1 MKHGELERLYSISA
15 QLKKGLENIS
25 TGRGDTG
32 KVWVEDAARSLN
44 ILLRLV
50 ESTNNRG
57 GISAREPAHNSDH
70 HSHSH
75 HRGRGG

>member
-57 GISAREPAHNSDH
+57 GISAR
-70 HSHSH
+70 
-75 HRGRGG
+75 